1 MGPHLPVAKPGVH
14 RFDENYMNEE
24 NLPMPGTSTDSP
36 GDIRAEEI
44 LAALDEDQR
53 AVALATRGPVC
64 VIAGAGTG
72 KTRAITHRIAYAAAI
87 GTMDPQKV
95 LAITFTARAA
105 GEMRVRLRG
114 LGVPMVAART
124 IHAAA
129 LKQLIYFWPSVFGG
143 KTPDLITTK
152 SSFLGEAINRAGLS
166 DTLRATSR
174 ELMRDIASEIEWAK
188 VSEVAPEDFLLEIEQ
203 RVQKPR
209 INAEQLAKVYMAYE
223 SVKKQ
228 ELAIDF
234 EDVLLLTAAMIEE
247 ERDVRERVQDQYRY
261 FTIDEYQDIS
271 PIQQRLINAWIGTR
285 QDICVVGDPAQ
296 TIYSFAGATP
306 IFLNSFTKKYPEAE
320 VIRLSTGYRS
330 TPEITFAANAL
341 LRHGAMGQELVA
353 INSHGKKPSV
363 DAYSDESAEIAG
375 VLAQITDLL
384 KTGTQAQEIAILART
399 NNQLKGIEREMNRL
413 GLPYQ
418 LRNTERFFDRQDVRD
433 FLKVVRQASVIP
445 TEGVHWFDEMRTL
458 SQPFLTGESIDG
470 IAALLHLARE
480 LDADPSFSPKTLR
493 SYIREVEDR
502 VQQNNPPTMP
512 VVTLATLH
520 AAKGLEW
527 ERVFLIG
534 ASEGILPLENGAT
547 GQSDAVINEE
557 RRLFYVGMTRAKVD
571 LHISHRQNPSRFLH
585 ESGLLA

>member
-1 MGPHLPVAKPGVH
+1 MAL
-14 RFDENYMNEE
+14 D
-24 NLPMPGTSTDSP
+24 GTS

-44 LAALDEDQR
+44 LAALDNDQR

-95 LAITFTARAA
+95 LALTFTSRAA
-105 GEMRVRLRG
+105 GEMRTRLRS
-114 LGVPMVAART
+114 LGVPTVAART

-129 LKQLIYFWPSVFGG
+129 LKQLIYFWPTVFGG
-143 KTPDLITTK
+143 RVPELMTAKAG
-152 SSFLGEAINRAGLS
+152 FLGEAINRAGLAS
-166 DTLRATSR
+166 ELRATSR

-188 VSEVAPEDFLLEIEQ
+188 VSQVAPEDFAVEIDK

-209 INAEQLAKVYMAYE
+209 VSADKLAKVYAAYE

-247 ERDVRERVQDQYRY
+247 ERLVRERVQDQYRY

-271 PIQQRLINAWIGTR
+271 PVQQRLINAWLGSR

-306 IFLNSFTKKYPEAE
+306 VFLNSFTKRFPDAE

-330 TPEITFAANAL
+330 TPEITFAANSL

-353 INSHGKKPSV
+353 LNEHGTKPSV
-363 DAYSDESAEIAG
+363 AGYANEDAEIAG
-375 VLAQITDLL
+375 VLAEITALMQS
-384 KTGTQAQEIAILART
+384 GTQAQEIAILART
-399 NNQLKGIEREMNRL
+399 NNQLKGVEKSMNKM

-418 LRNTERFFDRQDVRD
+418 VRSTERFFDRQDVRD
-433 FLKVVRQASVIP
+433 FLKEVRRASVLP
-445 TEGVHWFDEMRTL
+445 TEGVSWIDELRTIA
-458 SQPFLTGESIDG
+458 QPFLTGESIDG

-480 LDADPSFSPKTLR
+480 LDADSGFSPKTLR
-493 SYIREVEDR
+493 SYLREIEDR

-534 ASEGILPLENGAT
+534 ASEGILPLETGVT
-547 GQSDAVINEE
+547 GQSDAVIDEE

-571 LHISHRQNPSRFLH
+571 LHISHRQNPSRFLR
-585 ESGLLA
+585 EAGLLS

>member
-1 MGPHLPVAKPGVH
+1 MMQEA
-14 RFDENYMNEE
+14 
-24 NLPMPGTSTDSP
+24 SA
-36 GDIRAEEI
+36 IRAEEI
-44 LAALDEDQR
+44 LAALDADQR

-72 KTRAITHRIAYAAAI
+72 KTRAITHRIAYAASI

-95 LAITFTARAA
+95 LALTFTSRAA
-105 GEMRVRLRG
+105 GEMRTRLRS
-114 LGVPMVAART
+114 LGVPTVAART

-129 LKQLIYFWPSVFGG
+129 LKQLVYFWPTVFGG
-143 KTPDLITTK
+143 RVPELMTAKAGFI
-152 SSFLGEAINRAGLS
+152 GEAINRAGLAS
-166 DTLRATSR
+166 ELRATSR

-188 VSEVAPEDFLLEIEQ
+188 VSQVAPEDFVNEISK
-203 RVQKPR
+203 RSQKPR
-209 INAEQLAKVYMAYE
+209 VSAEKLAQVYTAYE

-234 EDVLLLTAAMIEE
+234 EDVLLLTAAMLEE
-247 ERDVRERVQDQYRY
+247 ERTVRERVQDQYRY

-271 PIQQRLINAWIGTR
+271 PVQQRLINAWLGSR

-306 IFLNSFTKKYPEAE
+306 VFLNSFTQRFPDAE

-341 LRHGAMGQELVA
+341 LRHGAMGQELIA
-353 INSHGKKPSV
+353 LNDHGTKPSV
-363 DAYSDESAEIAG
+363 DGYANEDAEVAG

-384 KTGTQAQEIAILART
+384 NSGTQAQEIAILART
-399 NNQLKGIEREMNRL
+399 NNQLKGVERAMNKA

-418 LRNTERFFDRQDVRD
+418 VRSTERFFDRQDVRD
-433 FLKVVRQASVIP
+433 FLKEVRRASVLP
-445 TEGVHWFDEMRTL
+445 SEGVAWIDELRTL
-458 SQPFLTGESIDG
+458 AQPHLTGESIDG

-480 LDADPSFSPKTLR
+480 LDADNNFSPKTLR
-493 SYIREVEDR
+493 GYLREIEDR

-512 VVTLATLH
+512 VITLATLH

-534 ASEGILPLENGAT
+534 ASEGILPLDT
-547 GQSDAVINEE
+547 GVTDQSDAVIDEE

-571 LHISHRQNPSRFLH
+571 LHISHRQNPSRFLR
-585 ESGLLA
+585 ESGLIA

>member
-1 MGPHLPVAKPGVH
+1 MTQEAGA
-14 RFDENYMNEE
+14 
-24 NLPMPGTSTDSP
+24 
-36 GDIRAEEI
+36 IRAEEI
-44 LAALDEDQR
+44 LAALDADQK

-72 KTRAITHRIAYAAAI
+72 KTRAITHRIAYAASI

-95 LAITFTARAA
+95 LALTFTSRAA
-105 GEMRVRLRG
+105 GEMRTRLRV
-114 LGVPMVAART
+114 LGVPTVAART

-129 LKQLIYFWPSVFGG
+129 LKQLVYFWPSVFGG
-143 KTPDLITTK
+143 RVPELMTAKAGFI
-152 SSFLGEAINRAGLS
+152 GEAINRARLS
-166 DTLRATSR
+166 GELRATSR

-188 VSEVAPEDFLLEIEQ
+188 VSQVAPEDFVNEIAK
-203 RVQKPR
+203 RSQKPR
-209 INAEQLAKVYMAYE
+209 VSAEKLAQVYTAYE

-234 EDVLLLTAAMIEE
+234 EDVLLLTAAMLEE
-247 ERDVRERVQDQYRY
+247 ERTVRERVQDQYRY

-271 PIQQRLINAWIGTR
+271 PVQQRLINAWLGSR

-306 IFLNSFTKKYPEAE
+306 VFLNSFTQRFPDAE

-341 LRHGAMGQELVA
+341 LRHGAMGQELIA
-353 INSHGKKPSV
+353 LNDHGTKPSV
-363 DAYSDESAEIAG
+363 DGYANEDAEIAG
-375 VLAQITDLL
+375 VLVQITELL
-384 KTGTQAQEIAILART
+384 NTGTQAQEIAILART
-399 NNQLKGIEREMNRL
+399 NNQLKGVERAMNKAS
-413 GLPYQ
+413 LPYQ
-418 LRNTERFFDRQDVRD
+418 VRSTERFFDRQDVRD
-433 FLKVVRQASVIP
+433 FLKEVRRASVLP
-445 TEGVHWFDEMRTL
+445 TEGVSWIDELRTL
-458 SQPFLTGESIDG
+458 AQPHLTGESIDG

-480 LDADPSFSPKTLR
+480 LDGDNNFSPKTLR
-493 SYIREVEDR
+493 GYLREIEDR

-512 VVTLATLH
+512 VITLATLH

-534 ASEGILPLENGAT
+534 ASEGILPLETGVT
-547 GQSDAVINEE
+547 GQSDAVIDEE

-571 LHISHRQNPSRFLH
+571 LHISHRQSPSRFLR
-585 ESGLLA
+585 EAGLLA